1 MAMGRQKDGQGDLM
15 VSWSEMP
22 RSPGHVF
29 YDRLQ
34 SVLIEGG
41 FDAFAEASCRP
52 YYAARMG
59 APSVPP
65 GRYFRMHL
73 VGYFEGID
81 SERGLEWRC
90 SDSLSLRAFLRLGS
104 RDRVPDHSWLSRSRT
119 RLPHEVHAAVFD
131 WVLVLIA
138 EAGLIKGERI
148 GVDASTMEANAA
160 LRNIVRRANGE
171 GYREMLER
179 LARESGVETPT
190 AEDLERLERKR
201 KGKKLSNT
209 DWVSKS
215 DPEAKIAKMKDGT
228 THLAYKPE
236 HAVDLDTGA
245 VVAAELHPADE
256 GDTTTLSKTLA
267 KAEANLGAV
276 DAAPT
281 AEDPAECVADKGY
294 HSRAVLRALDD
305 SPWKTRIAAPKQTGF
320 SYWHGDE
327 AARRA
332 VTNNRARLKSGV
344 AREAFK
350 LRAEIVER
358 CFAHNLDRGGMRR
371 TWLRGRE
378 NVHKR
383 YLLHVAGHNLSLLM
397 RQLIGAGTPREAVAG
412 GYGGIF
418 VLLTPTGAMLVARG
432 GLAKRPDGFR
442 RRIPHLGVRAG
453 KSHLINGLIG
463 QKNPITRSWARK
475 GTRPRQPADQRYQNA
490 YLFGAICPKMGKGAA
505 LMLPFS
511 NTAAMQIHLNE
522 ISRHVAPKAHGVVL
536 MDRAG
541 WHTTGKLNTPK
552 NITIILLPSRAPE
565 LNPVE
570 NIWQYIRSNWLS
582 NRVFDDYEAILDA
595 GCEAW
600 NKLLAQ
606 PETIKSIGMRD
617 WAHVSQS

>member
-119 RLPHEVHAAVFD
+119 RLPHEVHATVFD

-160 LRNIVRRANGE
+160 LRNIVRRDNGE

-190 AEDLERLERKR
+190 AENLARLDRKR

-267 KAEANLGAV
+267 KAEANLEAV

-281 AEDPAECVADKGY
+281 SENPAECVADKGY
-294 HSRAVLRALDD
+294 HSRAVLRALND

-320 SYWHGDE
+320 SRWHGDE

-344 AREAFK
+344 AREALK

-412 GYGGIF
+412 GYGVFSFCSRPPGPCWWHGGSRKAARRLSPPHSSSGGESRKRPLNQRAAMPRCNVELRICPRRAQSRPERLPAEARIIRPAR
-418 VLLTPTGAMLVARG
+418 VENGVQGARDLCRVHPPAMG
-432 GLAKRPDGFR
+432 GLGQ
-442 RRIPHLGVRAG
+442 RA
-453 KSHLINGLIG
+453 
-463 QKNPITRSWARK
+463 
-475 GTRPRQPADQRYQNA
+475 RPRGPLARVAVLDRR
-490 YLFGAICPKMGKGAA
+490 
-505 LMLPFS
+505 
-511 NTAAMQIHLNE
+511 QIRNLK
-522 ISRHVAPKAHGVVL
+522 RL
-536 MDRAG
+536 
-541 WHTTGKLNTPK
+541 
-552 NITIILLPSRAPE
+552 
-565 LNPVE
+565 
-570 NIWQYIRSNWLS
+570 
-582 NRVFDDYEAILDA
+582 
-595 GCEAW
+595 
-600 NKLLAQ
+600 
-606 PETIKSIGMRD
+606 
-617 WAHVSQS
+617 

>member
-73 VGYFEGID
+73 AGYFEGID

-119 RLPHEVHAAVFD
+119 RLPHEVYAAVFD

-148 GVDASTMEANAA
+148 GVDASTMEA
-160 LRNIVRRANGE
+160 
-171 GYREMLER
+171 
-179 LARESGVETPT
+179 
-190 AEDLERLERKR
+190 
-201 KGKKLSNT
+201 
-209 DWVSKS
+209 
-215 DPEAKIAKMKDGT
+215 KITKMKDGT

-267 KAEANLGAV
+267 KAEANLEAV

-281 AEDPAECVADKGY
+281 SEDPAECVADKGY
-294 HSRAVLRALDD
+294 HSRAVLRALND

-320 SYWHGDE
+320 SRWHGDE

-432 GLAKRPDGFR
+432 G
-442 RRIPHLGVRAG
+442 
-453 KSHLINGLIG
+453 
-463 QKNPITRSWARK
+463 
-475 GTRPRQPADQRYQNA
+475 
-490 YLFGAICPKMGKGAA
+490 
-505 LMLPFS
+505 
-511 NTAAMQIHLNE
+511 
-522 ISRHVAPKAHGVVL
+522 
-536 MDRAG
+536 
-541 WHTTGKLNTPK
+541 
-552 NITIILLPSRAPE
+552 
-565 LNPVE
+565 
-570 NIWQYIRSNWLS
+570 
-582 NRVFDDYEAILDA
+582 
-595 GCEAW
+595 
-600 NKLLAQ
+600 
-606 PETIKSIGMRD
+606 
-617 WAHVSQS
+617 SQSGQTAFAAAFLIWE